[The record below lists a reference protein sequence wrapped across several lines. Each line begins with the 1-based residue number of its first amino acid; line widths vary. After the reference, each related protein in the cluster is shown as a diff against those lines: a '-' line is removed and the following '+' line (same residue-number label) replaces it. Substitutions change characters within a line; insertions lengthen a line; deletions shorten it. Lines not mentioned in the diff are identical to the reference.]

1 MDTIS
6 AAMQGLT
13 GVFALKPF
21 LLMMVGVV
29 LGNVVG
35 IIPGLGGQFLL
46 AILIPFVFGMD
57 AISGFSLLLGAHAV
71 TATGGSITSILFNTP
86 GESANTPTCFDG
98 FAMTKKGQAGRA
110 MGAALWSS
118 AVGGVIGAIA
128 LMVIIPILRPIVLS
142 FGPPEFFMLTILG
155 ICFIGTL
162 GGVSPIKGLVTG
174 ILGLSLSLVGGDP
187 ATGVVRYAFGSL
199 YLWEGLRQIPVVIG
213 LFAVS
218 EMIELGVQGG
228 SLVSTEIGEVKD
240 SVWEGIKDVHRHIW
254 LTIKSSVIG
263 VYIGFLPG
271 LGGQASAFFTYG
283 YAQRTSKHP
292 ETFGQGN
299 IEGVIAPEAA
309 NNAKEGGALITTVG
323 FGVPGSSGMAILL
336 GAFLILGVAP
346 GPKMLNEHLP
356 VVFAMAWILAIANLI
371 GAIQTLIFAKQMA
384 RVTFIRGT
392 VLIPLILLCGVLGS
406 YTTSDSMGDLAVT
419 FIFGLLGYYMKVYN
433 YPRAPLVLGLILG
446 RIAEINLHFSYAM
459 FGMAFLT
466 RPFTLLFLALVL
478 WTIFSPLIKRLR
490 NRTKVN
496 PA

>member
-1 MDTIS
+1 
-6 AAMQGLT
+6 L
-13 GVFALKPF
+13 
-21 LLMMVGVV
+21 
-29 LGNVVG
+29 
-35 IIPGLGGQFLL
+35 
-46 AILIPFVFGMD
+46 
-57 AISGFSLLLGAHAV
+57 
-71 TATGGSITSILFNTP
+71 
-86 GESANTPTCFDG
+86 
-98 FAMTKKGQAGRA
+98 
-110 MGAALWSS
+110 
-118 AVGGVIGAIA
+118 
-128 LMVIIPILRPIVLS
+128 
-142 FGPPEFFMLTILG
+142 
-155 ICFIGTL
+155 
-162 GGVSPIKGLVTG
+162 
-174 ILGLSLSLVGGDP
+174 
-187 ATGVVRYAFGSL
+187 
-199 YLWEGLRQIPVVIG
+199 
-213 LFAVS
+213 
-218 EMIELGVQGG
+218 
-228 SLVSTEIGEVKD
+228 
-240 SVWEGIKDVHRHIW
+240 DVHRHIW
-254 LTIKSSVIG
+254 LSIKSSLIG

-356 VVFAMAWILAIANLI
+356 VVFAMAWILAIANVI
-371 GAIQTLIFAKQMA
+371 GAVQTLIFAKQMA

-406 YTTSDSMGDLAVT
+406 YTTSDSMGDLVVT
-419 FIFGLLGYYMKVYN
+419 FIFGLLGYYMKAYN

-490 NRTKVN
+490 NRKKVI